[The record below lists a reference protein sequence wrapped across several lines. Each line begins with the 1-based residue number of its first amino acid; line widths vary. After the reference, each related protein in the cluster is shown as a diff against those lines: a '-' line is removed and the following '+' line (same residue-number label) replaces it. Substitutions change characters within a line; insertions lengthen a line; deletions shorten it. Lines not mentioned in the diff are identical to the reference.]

1 MKIRL
6 YCNKV
11 KVDDATWADVEAVLP
26 ELKKEAFFALTIMPE
41 PETGPRELEVQS
53 ADGNYMPV
61 MGIKGGHLY
70 DFNNPAVK
78 ETALVEICGYDYD
91 PTSVTQDYDLI
102 VRMIKEFYHTGNVPE
117 EWWDAPQPTKN
128 E

>member
-11 KVDDATWADVEAVLP
+11 KLDDATWADVEAVLP

-41 PETGPRELEVQS
+41 PETGPDELEIQS
-53 ADGNYMPV
+53 ADGNYMPA
-61 MGIKGGHLY
+61 MGTVGGHLY
-70 DFNNPAVK
+70 SFHNPAVSGA
-78 ETALVEICGYDYD
+78 ERVEIGGYECG
-91 PTSVTQDYDLI
+91 PTSVTQDYDFI

-117 EWWDAPQPTKN
+117 EWWEEPQPTKS